1 MTDHSESPATSD
13 TGTPAATTRRLW
25 WIVLAVGL
33 CCTVAGTVLAVSFM
47 RDRHPP
53 TPKQQQR
60 DLAQEAQADLDRR
73 NYKPLSEPL
82 AALLVDASYKP
93 IPTQTHPLLGQPAP
107 DFTLSDTDDKPVTLS
122 EKLKSGPVVLVFYY
136 GYHCNH
142 CVSQLFALNKDI
154 EKFRELG
161 ATVLAVSADPSDQT
175 RERFKQYG
183 AFGFPVLSDPSNA
196 VATKYGTYTPSMK
209 PDEDGDL
216 LHGTFIIDRQ
226 GRVVWANRGDGPFIE
241 NRTLLVELNKS
252 QSPVRN

>member
-1 MTDHSESPATSD
+1 MTNRIEPPSTSD
-13 TGTPAATTRRLW
+13 TGTPAATPRRSRW
-25 WIVLAVGL
+25 TVPAVGG
-33 CCTVAGTVLAVSFM
+33 CCLVTGIMLAVSLM

-53 TPKQQQR
+53 SPAQP

-82 AALLVDASYKP
+82 DALLADPTYKP
-93 IPTQTHPLLGQPAP
+93 IPTQAHPLLGRRAP
-107 DFTLSDTDDKPVTLS
+107 DFSLSDTDGNPVSLS

-161 ATVLAVSADPSDQT
+161 ATVLSISADPSDQT

-196 VATKYGTYTPSMK
+196 VAAKYGTYTPSVK
-209 PDEDGDL
+209 PGEDGDL
-216 LHGTFIIDRQ
+216 LHGTFVIDCE
-226 GRVVWANRGDGPFIE
+226 GRVLWANRGDEPFTE
-241 NRTLLVELNKS
+241 NRTLMVEL
-252 QSPVRN
+252 QRGRPPGIRR